1 MLLQTVEDPVEN
13 GSNANLDM
21 VMRPTTK
28 DLARTAG
35 VSLATVDRVLNGRA
49 GVRQATVDAVTE
61 AVERLGF
68 VRNLSAANLARGRTY
83 RFEFLLPQKGDQF
96 LDSVVARIE
105 EARHAFAAE
114 IVDLRLSRRIGD
126 DPHQIAR
133 LLSAIDLE
141 TLDGVALMAPESP
154 QVRDATARL
163 RERGVQVVHFGSG
176 QGDADFVGVDNRAAG
191 ATAGRLM
198 GRFCP
203 GRGEVLVITETMNAR
218 DQLERRQGFDAILTR
233 DYPGLTALPSLETHG
248 DAART
253 RAIVMTACA
262 GHPQI
267 VGAYVLSSE
276 ARPALEAIAAAG
288 RPEDLTIIAHER
300 TPFSEGW
307 LLDGRL
313 DAVIA
318 QNPGHLVRSAIRTLR
333 ARCDDREPIAS
344 QEEIRIEILL
354 AENLGRLGAP

>member
-1 MLLQTVEDPVEN
+1 
-13 GSNANLDM
+13 
-21 VMRPTTK
+21 MRPTTK

-35 VSLATVDRVLNGRA
+35 VSLATVDRVLNSRA
-49 GVRQATVDAVTE
+49 GVRQETVDAVTA

-83 RFEFLLPQKGDQF
+83 RFEFLLPLHGDQF
-96 LDSVVARIE
+96 LDSVVARVD

-114 IVDLRLSRRIGD
+114 FVDLRVSRRISD

-133 LLSAIDLE
+133 LLSGIDLE
-141 TLDGVALMAPESP
+141 TLDGIALMAPESP

-176 QGDADFVGVDNRAAG
+176 PPTGLDFVGVDNRAAG

-198 GRFCP
+198 GRFCQGP
-203 GRGEVLVITETMNAR
+203 NWQKGGEILVITETMNAR
-218 DQLERRQGFDAILTR
+218 DSLERRQGFDRVLTR

-248 DAART
+248 DPART
-253 RAIVMTACA
+253 RAVVRTACA

-267 VGAYVLSSE
+267 IGAYVLSSE
-276 ARPALEAIAAAG
+276 SRPALEAIAEAASLM
-288 RPEDLTIIAHER
+288 DLTIIAHER

-318 QNPGHLVRSAIRTLR
+318 QNPGHLVRSAIRVLR

-354 AENLGRLGAP
+354 AENLGRLITP

>member
-1 MLLQTVEDPVEN
+1 
-13 GSNANLDM
+13 
-21 VMRPTTK
+21 MRPTTK

-49 GVRQATVDAVTE
+49 GVRQETVDAVTA
-61 AVERLGF
+61 AVEKLGF

-83 RFEFLLPQKGDQF
+83 RFEFLLPAQGDQF
-96 LDSVVARIE
+96 LASVVDRVI
-105 EARHAFAAE
+105 EARRAFAAE
-114 IVDLRLSRRIGD
+114 LVDLRVSHRITD

-133 LLSAIDLE
+133 LLSGIDLE
-141 TLDGVALMAPESP
+141 TLDGIALMATESP

-176 QGDADFVGVDNRAAG
+176 PPTGTDFVGVDNRAAG

-198 GRFCP
+198 GRFTHAK
-203 GRGEVLVITETMNAR
+203 GEVLVITETMNAR
-218 DQLERRQGFDAILTR
+218 DSLERRQGFDRVLTR
-233 DYPGLTALPSLETHG
+233 DFPGLTALPSLETRG
-248 DAART
+248 DPART
-253 RAIVMTACA
+253 RAIVRAACA

-267 VGAYVLSSE
+267 IGAYVLSSE
-276 ARPALEAIAAAG
+276 ARPALEAIAEAVDPVG
-288 RPEDLTIIAHER
+288 LTIIAHER
-300 TPFSEGW
+300 TPFTEAW

-318 QNPGHLVRSAIRTLR
+318 QNPGHLVRSAIRVLK

-354 AENLGRLGAP
+354 AENLGHLAAP